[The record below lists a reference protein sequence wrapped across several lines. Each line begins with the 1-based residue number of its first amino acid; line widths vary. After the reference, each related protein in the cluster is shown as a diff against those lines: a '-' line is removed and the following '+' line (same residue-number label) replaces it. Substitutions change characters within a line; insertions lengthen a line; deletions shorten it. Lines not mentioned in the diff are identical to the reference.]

1 MTRST
6 TSAALVCAALLFA
19 PAALAQGG
27 AGSTDPTTGGG
38 TDGPVSSPP
47 PPPCVVPHVER
58 GAAVAETRRALR
70 RSGCST
76 ATRRVR
82 SSVAEGRVVSID
94 AREGARLKPVRKVV
108 IRVSG
113 GR

>member
-6 TSAALVCAALLFA
+6 TTAALLSAATLLLA
-19 PAALAQGG
+19 PTALAQGG
-27 AGSTDPTTGGG
+27 GATGGSG
-38 TDGPVSSPP
+38 TATDGKVNRPV
-47 PPPCVVPHVER
+47 PPCIVPKIER
-58 GAAVAETRRALR
+58 GAAVAETRRALH

-82 SSVAEGRVVSID
+82 SAVAKGRVVGLSE
-94 AREGARLKPVRKVV
+94 RSGARLKPVQKVV
-108 IRVSG
+108 IRVSR